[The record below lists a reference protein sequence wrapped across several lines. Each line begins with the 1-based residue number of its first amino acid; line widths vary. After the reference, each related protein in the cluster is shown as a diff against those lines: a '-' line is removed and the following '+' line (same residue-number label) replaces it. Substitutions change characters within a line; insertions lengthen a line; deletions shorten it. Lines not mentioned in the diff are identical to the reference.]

1 MASLTWGGPSEE
13 EEEEGKAEEEEEWL
27 TQGEDAELSVSALP
41 LSPRWGALEEE
52 QEEEDGEQD
61 KEMALRQDESV
72 TERMD
77 RHLRMREELRGMW
90 EQARHCPEELA
101 QLEERVMDAFQLREL
116 AARYTNKDLRSEE
129 HQHEDQAEENEAE
142 EEEDRIRRVAG
153 GGWEGICLE
162 QISGS
167 DAVEIKVDQ
176 YDPRIRQNVER
187 DLIEAASL
195 DHPPQFLSVKMVKA
209 KWATIDAAER
219 LRMLQAKDLSEVQRL
234 LTELDQ
240 ILNKTGYGGRTG
252 RLVRQAL
259 VSAGSRTAKK
269 AAGRHL
275 TKVSK
280 ISERKEKE
288 NKKEGE
294 EVELEEQAESEDED
308 LEVMEERMLV
318 KDVRARLRRL
328 QVHRMLKHADVC

>member
-101 QLEERVMDAFQLREL
+101 QLEER
-116 AARYTNKDLRSEE
+116 EE

-328 QVHRMLKHADVC
+328 QVHRMLKHADEC

>member
-101 QLEERVMDAFQLREL
+101 QLEER
-116 AARYTNKDLRSEE
+116 EE